1 MFLSDELKE
10 MGSPKSGMISYAI
23 RSSSA
28 QDKADGVSVVFCSSV
43 DFVSFRSVFC
53 VSSTFRRGWSG
64 SLYFPEVEPGRSRA
78 KSARVQE
85 GESFS

>member
-28 QDKADGVSVVFCSSV
+28 QDNADCVSVVFCSSV
-43 DFVSFRSVFC
+43 DFVVSSRSVVC
-53 VSSTFRRGWSG
+53 VSSTGAGDGVVS
-64 SLYFPEVEPGRSRA
+64 E
-78 KSARVQE
+78 
-85 GESFS
+85 FSWG

>member
-28 QDKADGVSVVFCSSV
+28 QDKADGVSVVCCSSV
-43 DFVSFRSVFC
+43 DFVLSRSVFC
-53 VSSTFRRGWSG
+53 VSSTGAG
-64 SLYFPEVEPGRSRA
+64 GGVV
-78 KSARVQE
+78 SA
-85 GESFS
+85 FSWD